1 MTVLSKGRE
10 ARRDLAILDCLDARD
25 TGDPISYRL
34 ALEHLLDLDR
44 RLKLEQQ
51 ADNHPDRAPQT
62 VDGMIAVL
70 NTAARIAEAL
80 GSGS

>member
-25 TGDPISYRL
+25 IGDPIEYRL
-34 ALEHLLDLDR
+34 ALEHLLDVDR

-51 ADNHPDRAPQT
+51 ADNHPDRIPQT

-70 NTAARIAEAL
+70 NTAAEIAEAL
-80 GSGS
+80 R

>member
-1 MTVLSKGRE
+1 MTALSPGRE

-25 TGDPISYRL
+25 LGDPIAYRL
-34 ALEHLLDLDR
+34 ALEHLLDVDR

-51 ADNHPDRAPQT
+51 ADNHPDRIPQT

-70 NTAARIAEAL
+70 NTAAEIAEAL
-80 GSGS
+80 R